1 MLSMLLSLVCAGL
14 LAFAPGAWA
23 GERLIYAVVY
33 KGAGY
38 TAVKTEMFSIDP
50 ETAEKRLLFSDEKT
64 SIVLLQRLYVFH
76 FPVVGGRKLFA
87 HAAER
92 GSPVPFPGNG
102 SLYELSGDGSN
113 SFRRITHVLG
123 AESLG
128 DIFVNSTGTR
138 IGYINRMHG
147 RQYIFV
153 HDVATGRLL
162 HQVDITDKFLDC
174 FASSIGWLPG
184 TARLYFSLET
194 GDEHVTSEESYRR
207 AGTYTMD
214 ESGAG
219 WSKLAALPPREGF
232 FPPDEVRVIGISPS
246 GEYVFETMQRK
257 KGPSPGQNQY
267 VPAVLKLKNDVSGFE
282 DISFG
287 TATKLYSGIRVN
299 YQLSPAGR
307 YLAAA
312 RLPISSSAVSC
323 DICLKNLPTGEER
336 KILSLP
342 THGLQGP
349 FLGLVGWLDQ

>member
-1 MLSMLLSLVCAGL
+1 MLSILLSLVCAGL

-50 ETAEKRLLFSDEKT
+50 ETAEKRLLFSDEKA

-257 KGPSPGQNQY
+257 KRPSPGQNQY
-267 VPAVLKLKNDVSGFE
+267 VPAVLKLKNDFSAFE